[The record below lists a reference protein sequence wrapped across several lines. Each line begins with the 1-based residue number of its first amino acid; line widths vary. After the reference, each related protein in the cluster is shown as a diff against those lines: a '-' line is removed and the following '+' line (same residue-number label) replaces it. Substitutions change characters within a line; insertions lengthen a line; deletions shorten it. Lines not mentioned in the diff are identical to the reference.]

1 MSNTGNLLLNNVIV
15 SDPVAD
21 PGSVRCL
28 PSGQPVSAQLS
39 DGPFVLQPGEQMNCT
54 AVHTVVLA
62 DVTATRVDNQAT
74 VSSEDPQGNNVSAQS
89 EVVTVP
95 LAIMPPIATDD
106 NFNSPVSQVAVTLPG
121 GVNDSD
127 VNDDIDITSVALQD
141 AAAQDTDGDGDADTL
156 VVTGEGTWVVDDV
169 TGNVTFTPEAGF
181 TADPTPVTYTISDL
195 SGQVSNVAVL
205 SIDYPQ
211 TAPLARNDL
220 KINPLAPSPVSYT
233 HLTLPTTPYV

>member
-1 MSNTGNLLLNNVIV
+1 MTTSEAGAKTDTAQTTISQVPAISIVKTAIETEFVLAGDVINYAFLVSNTGNLLLNNVIV
-15 SDPVAD
+15 SDPIAD

-28 PSGQPVSAQLS
+28 PPGQPVSAQLS
-39 DGPFVLQPGEQMNCT
+39 DGPFVMQPGEQMNCT

-127 VNDDIDITSVALQD
+127 TNNDIDITSVSLQ
-141 AAAQDTDGDGDADTL
+141 
-156 VVTGEGTWVVDDV
+156 
-169 TGNVTFTPEAGF
+169 
-181 TADPTPVTYTISDL
+181 L
-195 SGQVSNVAVL
+195 SL
-205 SIDYPQ
+205 IH
-211 TAPLARNDL
+211 
-220 KINPLAPSPVSYT
+220 I
-233 HLTLPTTPYV
+233 